1 MGTGCGSKAG
11 GFFVPLTSGR
21 PPQMLLGIRRN
32 LALRELASL
41 LMERLGVQPAPGS
54 QTYVAMPRR
63 QKTRPRAVSQH
74 RRSEGALPTEPD
86 PLELG

>member
-1 MGTGCGSKAG
+1 
-11 GFFVPLTSGR
+11 
-21 PPQMLLGIRRN
+21 MLLGIRRN

-54 QTYVAMPRR
+54 QTYVAVPRR

-86 PLELG
+86 PLVVELG

>member
-1 MGTGCGSKAG
+1 MQQQRLRRCVPRIVACDLGSKASFAAAG
-11 GFFVPLTSGR
+11 AT
-21 PPQMLLGIRRN
+21 IH
-32 LALRELASL
+32 L

-86 PLELG
+86 PLGLG